1 MPIKISLTQFI
12 TFKSKV
18 STSARINYLRTQV
31 KGSDYSPAI
40 DYWRPLRTKIKQFA
54 KGEITEN
61 QLQSFANSVPENKRK
76 NYVKDTRNF
85 LYFVQ
90 GYSPDFFEVKKAS
103 WNFGDQLIISA
114 TPELGV
120 KNINGKNY
128 LLKNFYT
135 VNKTV
140 SKLIKRNI
148 LPSLTLMQF
157 ANQDPIKQGAV
168 PAILNLQNGKLITAS
183 PSDLLD
189 PIELEVDAQQII
201 DIWNRI

>member
-1 MPIKISLTQFI
+1 MPIKLSLTQFI

-40 DYWRPLRTKIKQFA
+40 DYWRPLRSKIKQFA
-54 KGEITEN
+54 RGEITEN
-61 QLQSFANSVPENKRK
+61 QLQSFASSVPENKRK

-90 GYSPDFFEVKKAS
+90 NYSPNFFEVNKAS
-103 WNFGDQLIISA
+103 WNFGDRLVISA

-120 KNINGKNY
+120 KNANGEKY
-128 LLKNFYT
+128 LIKNFYT
-135 VNKTV
+135 VKKPDD
-140 SKLIKRNI
+140 KLIIRNI

-157 ANQDPIKQGAV
+157 ANQDTIKQGAT
-168 PAILNLQNGKLITAS
+168 PAILNLRNGKLITAT
-183 PSDLLD
+183 PSDLID
-189 PIELEVDAQQII
+189 PIELEIDAQQII
-201 DIWNRI
+201 DIWDKI